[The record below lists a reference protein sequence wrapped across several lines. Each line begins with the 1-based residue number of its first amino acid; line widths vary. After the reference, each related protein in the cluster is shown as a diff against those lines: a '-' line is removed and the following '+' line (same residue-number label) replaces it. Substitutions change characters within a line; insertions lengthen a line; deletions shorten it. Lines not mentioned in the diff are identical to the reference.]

1 MDRTFPTARGC
12 DLRPRHAFHTL
23 GLFASS
29 VLCLLM
35 FAGPIAAQDATQGE
49 ARNESSEASPA
60 GLLQSF
66 DDLVE
71 VSEVFVDVL
80 ATDAEG
86 QVVRDLGADDFIV
99 EEDGESV
106 ELTSVSYYSTRY
118 EDGASETDVP
128 SSRYLVFFLDDQSRF
143 GNFGN
148 RLMRQKLRA
157 VRDAKK
163 WVRDAMLPSDWM
175 AVVSYDGDLRL
186 HQDFTQ
192 DPELLQEALQRAA
205 VGGKPKPFRPG
216 RREALDRGRE
226 LEILSLMP
234 TGPELE
240 QASENIYSAMGLVG
254 DSLGFLIGRKV
265 MLLYTVGFGVKKGRT
280 TVPDERYYPALETV
294 LNDHNIAVYPID
306 LTPSGL
312 NPKHEDFLTRL
323 AEDTGGYYDPNFVG
337 FFDPLQEVTSENFG
351 YYLLT
356 YRAERPSGEIG
367 YQKLEVRAKDPSITV
382 RARTGYR
389 YGL

>member
-1 MDRTFPTARGC
+1 VAHGAQLLAHEAVAETAE
-12 DLRPRHAFHTL
+12 
-23 GLFASS
+23 
-29 VLCLLM
+29 
-35 FAGPIAAQDATQGE
+35 AALVVQE
-49 ARNESSEASPA
+49 ENE
-60 GLLQSF
+60 G
-66 DDLVE
+66 
-71 VSEVFVDVL
+71 
-80 ATDAEG
+80 T
-86 QVVRDLGADDFIV
+86 
-99 EEDGESV
+99 
-106 ELTSVSYYSTRY
+106 
-118 EDGASETDVP
+118 EDGAVP

-143 GNFGN
+143 GRFGN

-157 VRDAKK
+157 VRDAKR
-163 WVRDAMLPSDWM
+163 WVRDEMLPSDWM
-175 AVVSYDGDLRL
+175 AVLSYTGELRL

-192 DPELLQEALQRAA
+192 DPDLLDEALQRAA
-205 VGGKPKPFRPG
+205 TGGEPRPFRPG
-216 RREALDRGRE
+216 RGESVARGRE
-226 LEILSLMP
+226 LKILSEMP
-234 TGPELE
+234 TGPEFE
-240 QASENIYSAMGLVG
+240 RATENIYGALGLVG

-280 TVPDERYYPALETV
+280 TIPDARYYPQLETT

-312 NPKHEDFLTRL
+312 NPEHEDFLTRL
-323 AEDTGGYYDPNFVG
+323 ADDTGGYYDPNFVG

-367 YQKLEVRAKDPSITV
+367 YQKLDVRAKDPAITV